1 MFKNCVF
8 KMSINTREWFKAA
21 AVRAVKTMAQTAAAS
36 LTTAATIGE
45 VDWRLLASTAVLAG
59 IISLLMSIAGIPE
72 VREEEEN
79 ED

>member
-1 MFKNCVF
+1 MFNNCVF
-8 KMSINTREWFKAA
+8 KMSVNTREWFKAA

-59 IISLLMSIAGIPE
+59 IISLLTSVAGIPE

-79 ED
+79 GD

>member
-8 KMSINTREWFKAA
+8 KMSVNTREWFKAA

-45 VDWRLLASTAVLAG
+45 VDWRLVASTAVLAG
-59 IISLLMSIAGIPE
+59 IISLLMSVAGIPE
-72 VREEEEN
+72 VREEEKN

>member
-8 KMSINTREWFKAA
+8 KMSVNTREWFKAA

-45 VDWRLLASTAVLAG
+45 VDWWLLASTAVLAG

-72 VREEEEN
+72 VREDEEN
-79 ED
+79 GD

>member
-8 KMSINTREWFKAA
+8 KMSVNTREWFKAA
-21 AVRAVKTMAQTAAAS
+21 GVRAVKTMAQTAAAS

-59 IISLLMSIAGIPE
+59 IISLLTSIAGIPE

-79 ED
+79 GD

>member
-8 KMSINTREWFKAA
+8 KMSVNTREWFKAA